1 MILQSEFILHFL
13 CRVKNTFLTILVRSS
28 SDGGGGGGG
37 DGGNSSNSNSNSLA
51 QLAIYC
57 PLWALTPSQFC
68 SW

>member
-13 CRVKNTFLTILVRSS
+13 CRVKNDNLGSS

-37 DGGNSSNSNSNSLA
+37 GGNSSNSNSNSLA